1 MLFLIYATDLDRTVI
16 FSSKFFK
23 PCEKNVT
30 CVEYKGNKEISYM
43 YNEALDL
50 LYELMEKKD
59 LFLIPITTRSLEQY
73 QRVTP
78 FQKCKYAIVANGGI
92 ILYNGE
98 VFKPWQK
105 HIKEILEKYQEYD
118 NNVVEILKKYQDYFD
133 SEIRKVDDIFYFVKL
148 QDNDDRNE
156 ELLKYLD
163 ITIDKSLWNFTLQ
176 GLKLYIIPKEITK
189 ENALNFLKSY
199 LNESFLITS
208 GDGKLDKDF
217 IMMGDIIFIPLC
229 SEVLDYMSMGNKA
242 YHLVSEGLKG
252 TIELF
257 KAIQKIYLNG
267 GRYFEK

>member
-1 MLFLIYATDLDRTVI
+1 MIYATDLDRTVI
-16 FSSKFFK
+16 FSSKFFS
-23 PCEKNVT
+23 PSEKNVT

-50 LYELMEKKD
+50 LHKLMEKKD
-59 LFLIPITTRSLEQY
+59 LFLIPVTTRSLEQY

-92 ILYNGE
+92 MLYNGE
-98 VFKPWQK
+98 VFKPWQE
-105 HIKEILEKYQEYD
+105 HIKEILCKYQEYD
-118 NNVVEILKKYQDYFD
+118 NDVVEKLQKYQDYFD
-133 SEIRKVDDIFYFVKL
+133 SDIRKVDDIFYFVKL
-148 QDNDDRNE
+148 QDNDDRNK

-163 ITIDKSLWNFTLQ
+163 IAIDKSLWNFTLQ

-189 ENALNFLKSY
+189 ENALKFLKSY

-229 SEVLDYMSMGNKA
+229 SEVLDYMSMENKA